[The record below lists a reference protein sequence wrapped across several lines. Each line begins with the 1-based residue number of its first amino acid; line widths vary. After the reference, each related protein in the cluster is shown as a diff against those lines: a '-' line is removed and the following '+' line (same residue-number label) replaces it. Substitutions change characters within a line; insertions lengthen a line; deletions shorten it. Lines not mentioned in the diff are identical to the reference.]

1 MKFNDGITVFGQNFD
16 GVTVFETPTNEGCP
30 WLMDYVM
37 VWIKEPFIKNEE
49 STKDVFISW
58 VNKI

>member
-1 MKFNDGITVFGQNFD
+1 MSIDAKRNLISLQ
-16 GVTVFETPTNEGCP
+16 GCP
-30 WLMDYVM
+30 GLVDYVM
-37 VWIKEPFIKNEE
+37 KWIKEPFIKNEE